1 MSGRKMARWLSR
13 PAGFAAAAGFLFL
26 AAPAFAQLPG
36 IGPVGGGPMHGGSS
50 GDSGDAK
57 LPPAPALPGAASV
70 EEAVAPPEKPPAE
83 LSPNDALFDAIDRG
97 DLAAAREAISRGAV
111 LEARNVLG
119 QTPLDLSIDLG
130 RNQITF
136 LLLSLRASEGDE
148 GQGPPPVSAPTR
160 SEPRVAQRGSG
171 RHQPVQRFSAPAN
184 PPTPVLISDSGGTPV
199 YEVGFLGFSFS
210 PQQARFVDK

>member
-1 MSGRKMARWLSR
+1 MSGRRMARWLSR

-26 AAPAFAQLPG
+26 AAPAFAQLPN

-50 GDSGDAK
+50 GDGGDAK

-70 EEAVAPPEKPPAE
+70 EEAVAPPEKPPSE

-97 DLAAAREAISRGAV
+97 DLAAAREAISRGAM

-119 QTPLDLSIDLG
+119 QTPLDLAIDLG

-136 LLLSLRASEGDE
+136 LLLSLRGSEGGE
-148 GQGPPPVSAPTR
+148 AAQPPVSAPAKP
-160 SEPRVAQRGSG
+160 EPRVAQRGSG
-171 RHQPVQRFSAPAN
+171 RHQPVQPLPTPEN
-184 PPTPVLISDSGGTPV
+184 PPTPVLVSDSGGTPV
-199 YEVGFLGFSFS
+199 YQAGFLGFSFNA
-210 PQQARFVDK
+210 QQARFVDK